1 MIRPGSGFLAL
12 GLNNDGIIINGN
24 EIFGPRTGNGFAELS
39 VYDEDGNNW
48 IDEKD
53 LVYDQLSVWT
63 TDQQANGSLRS
74 LRDKKI
80 GAIYLGNLTSE
91 FDLKETNNNL
101 MAKINKTGIF
111 LMKDGIPGVIQQL
124 DLVV

>member
-1 MIRPGSGFLAL
+1 VLD
-12 GLNNDGIIINGN
+12 LNNDGIITNRN
-24 EIFGPRTGNGFAELS
+24 ELFGPRTGNGFTELS
-39 VYDEDGNNW
+39 TYDEDGNNW

-63 TDQQANGSLRS
+63 MDQQGNGSLSS

-111 LMKDGIPGVIQQL
+111 LMEDGIPGVIQQL